1 MNMKKTISILILL
14 ILIPTLCFAGALQ
27 EKQRQVIAKKNTAG
41 GAKTIAHVN
50 NDNCNHTSDEGTTI
64 AMDSKSHTTGNTIIV
79 FVYSEDEGYHTASPT
94 VSSITDTASNTY
106 TKITSIS
113 EEYNRTYEMWYATN
127 ITGNAS
133 NIISVVWSASTNYKA
148 ALSME
153 FSGLGTGAV
162 DVYEEAT
169 GTGTESSVSVTN
181 TTAVTACMVGTENT
195 AAVGSA
201 SAGSGYTLS
210 SDVGYATTGE
220 FKVTSSTGTQVGSI
234 SGLNSGTWYTIQAC
248 LK

>member
-1 MNMKKTISILILL
+1 MKKTISILILL

-50 NDNCNHTSDEGTTI
+50 NDNCSKNEVEGTTV
-64 AMDSKSHTTGNTIIV
+64 AMDAKSHTTGNTIIV
-79 FVYSEDEGYHTASPT
+79 FAYAEDQGYQKASPT
-94 VSSITDTASNTY
+94 VSSISDTASNTY
-106 TKITSIS
+106 TKITSVS
-113 EEYNRTYEMWYATN
+113 EDYNRTYEMWYATN
-127 ITGNAS
+127 ITGNGS
-133 NIISVVWSASTNYKA
+133 NVISVVWSSATTDYKS

-169 GTGTESSVSVTN
+169 GTGTESAVAVTN
-181 TTAVTACMVGTENT
+181 TSAVAACMVGTVNT
-195 AAVGSA
+195 QAVGSA

-210 SDVGYATTGE
+210 SSVEYSTTGE
-220 FKVTSSTGTQVGSI
+220 FKITSSTGTQ
-234 SGLNSGTWYTIQAC
+234 SGNITGMTSGTWHTIQAC

>member
-1 MNMKKTISILILL
+1 MKKTISILILL

-27 EKQRQVIAKKNTAG
+27 EKQRQVIAKKNTVSG
-41 GAKTIAHVN
+41 SKTIAHVN
-50 NDNCNHTSDEGTTI
+50 NDNYVTTATEGSTV
-64 AMDSKSHTTGNTIIV
+64 AMDAKSHTTGNTIIV
-79 FVYSEDEGYHTASPT
+79 YVYGSDGGYQKASPT

-113 EEYNRTYEMWYATN
+113 EEYNRTREMWYATN

-133 NIISVVWSASTNYKA
+133 NVISVVWSSTTCGLKT

-169 GTGTESSVSVTN
+169 GTGTESSVAVTN
-181 TTAVTACMVGTENT
+181 TSAVAACMVGADNT
-195 AAVGSA
+195 QSMGSA

-210 SDVGYATTGE
+210 TSAGYSTTGE
-220 FKVTSSTGTQVGSI
+220 FKITSSTGTQ
-234 SGLNSGTWYTIQAC
+234 SGNITGFTSGEWYTIQAC